1 MSLAGRDVR
10 KKHICALCSNNV
22 CNLFS
27 YTLSANVSKKL
38 SLTQYRSN
46 MKLLYTAVCA
56 LMWLLHHNHIPTMF
70 KGATVLVIAAG
81 SGTSVHAIGTHKSTL
96 TFKIY
101 F

>member
-10 KKHICALCSNNV
+10 KKHICALCVNNV
-22 CNLFS
+22 CNNLFS
-27 YTLSANVSKKL
+27 YTLSAKVSKT
-38 SLTQYRSN
+38 LTQYLSN

-56 LMWLLHHNHIPTMF
+56 LMWLLHHSHIPTMF

-96 TFKIY
+96 TY